1 MHVTEMKMP
10 SSFVSLGVDEMEYD
24 GQGWLGNLFKKAST
38 ILKCVAIVCAAAAC
52 AVVAFGGSLF
62 VGACLITYAKV
73 INGASGALGFGSSFC

>member
-1 MHVTEMKMP
+1 MYTAEINMP
-10 SSFVSLGVDEMEYD
+10 SSFVSLSVDEMEYD
-24 GQGWLGNLFKKAST
+24 GKGFFGRIFKKASK

>member
-1 MHVTEMKMP
+1 MYVTEMKMP
-10 SSFVSLGVDEMEYD
+10 SAFVSLSVDEMEYN

-62 VGACLITYAKV
+62 VSKSKIHFTNPPSPAI
-73 INGASGALGFGSSFC
+73 IS